1 MEFKIGDLV
10 ATDFWEGEDSIRLG
24 MITQG
29 VGHEHGH
36 SWKVEWF
43 GSDEPEWFLGYHVT
57 ALRQKY
63 LWLKERNEL

>member
-10 ATDFWEGEDSIRLG
+10 ATDFWQGEETIRLG
-24 MITQG
+24 MITQSDG
-29 VGHEHGH
+29 QERGP

-43 GSDEPEWFLGYHVT
+43 GSDEPDWFLGYHVS

-63 LWLKERNEL
+63 LWFKERNEL